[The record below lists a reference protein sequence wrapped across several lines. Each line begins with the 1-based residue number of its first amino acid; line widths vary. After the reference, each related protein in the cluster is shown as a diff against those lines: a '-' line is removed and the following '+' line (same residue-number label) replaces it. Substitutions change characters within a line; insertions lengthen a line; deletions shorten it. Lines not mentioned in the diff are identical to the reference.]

1 MTEKKS
7 GSGEAP
13 QSEIPRSADVVI
25 VGAGMAGLYCAYRLL
40 AQDANRS
47 VVLFDRLDRVGGRLD
62 TDLVKIKGED
72 GQVVGVKDEEGG
84 MRFNQSMQQLFALLD
99 DLGLSGQVVPF
110 GMGDDNNYY
119 HVRGRSFTVAE
130 SEQNN
135 NAIWSQLYALLPNER
150 NKSPVDIIT
159 AVYHDILAQ
168 NGKQAPA
175 NPTPGFWQ
183 EFRLDYKYNGTPL
196 NEWGLWALMRTFGL
210 SQECIS
216 MLADTVGFAA
226 PFFSLVSAGEAYQ
239 ILEDFPAQPEYSTLA
254 DGYSTLPQTLTEKIE
269 SKNGSIFLSSLVTKI
284 NSEDGRFTVDVQRG
298 GRNHSVSCSKV
309 ILALPALALNNLY
322 ATSPAL
328 NEAKNPKAR
337 ELYDNLQSVV
347 SMRLSKVNLYYDQA
361 WWRDGIEGGRPAI
374 KDGGSFTSLPLGAV
388 YVFDPLKGE
397 SANGPA
403 ALTIYSDFNNTHF
416 WEELQAIGPKF
427 TSPLQEE
434 HDHDRPQVMFP
445 ASEAIVGEATSL
457 LKILFQMLSIPRPVL
472 TSYRMWSGEHQFGY
486 AYHQW
491 ARFADDRKVMPQ
503 LANPV
508 DNVFICNEA
517 YSDDQGWVNGSLRSA
532 DLALAHLGIEPL
544 PVPVA
549 PPAGQKPIQLRRVG

>member
-7 GSGEAP
+7 GSGEIP
-13 QSEIPRSADVVI
+13 QSVIPRSADVVI

-40 AQDANRS
+40 TQDSNRS

-62 TDLVKIKGED
+62 TDLVKIKDED
-72 GQVVGVKDEEGG
+72 GKVVGVKDEEGG
-84 MRFNQSMQQLFALLD
+84 MRFNQSMKQLFALLD

-110 GMGDDNNYY
+110 GMGDGNNYY

-135 NAIWSQLYALLPNER
+135 NAIWSQLYSLLPNER

-175 NPTPGFWQ
+175 NPTPEFWQ

-239 ILEDFPAQPEYSTLA
+239 ILEDFPAQPEYSTLE

-269 SKNGSIFLSSLVTKI
+269 SKNGSIYLSSLVTKI
-284 NSEDGRFTVDVQRG
+284 DSEDGRFTVDVQRG
-298 GRNHSVSCSKV
+298 GRHHSVSCSKV

-388 YVFDPLKGE
+388 YVFDPLKDE

-544 PVPVA
+544 PIPVA
-549 PPAGQKPIQLRRVG
+549 PPAGQKPIQLRRAG